1 MADSSATALRLT
13 SCGCYDVQAKDVA
26 TLELF
31 RTLRRLVVD
40 GGRLSVADNVAL
52 TQVRFRGVLM
62 IIGARTAARV
72 RPFSTQGAESNW
84 PTNSTL

>member
-1 MADSSATALRLT
+1 MYSRCKAGAR
-13 SCGCYDVQAKDVA
+13 QAKDVA

-52 TQVRFRGVLM
+52 TQVILSPRPPHLSFSRVGGV
-62 IIGARTAARV
+62 GATSPSHRRPAA
-72 RPFSTQGAESNW
+72 PFSVTKLCLTSV
-84 PTNSTL
+84 